1 MIPGL
6 IVISPEDLETA
17 TAATFDK
24 LFGTGWRR
32 EVDEM
37 LAEAAAEWEAMAG
50 TADGAFDSVV
60 TVEKRRFYGGETG
73 SCTGDHGSDCGA
85 HHHLAAGG
93 RRRTAGG

>member
-17 TAATFDK
+17 TADVFDK

-37 LAEAAAEWEAMAG
+37 LAEAAAEWEAVR
-50 TADGAFDSVV
+50 TDRAFDSVV
-60 TVEKRRFYGGETG
+60 TVEKRRFHGGETG
-73 SCTGDHGSDCGA
+73 SCAGDHGSDCGA

-93 RRRTAGG
+93 GRRAAGG

>member
-1 MIPGL
+1 MIPDL
-6 IVISPEDLETA
+6 IAVTPEYLETA
-17 TAATFDK
+17 TADVFDK
-24 LFGTGWRR
+24 LFGPGWRR
-32 EVDEM
+32 EVDELM
-37 LAEAAAEWEAMAG
+37 AEAAAEWEAMAV

-93 RRRTAGG
+93 GRRAAGG